1 MDSHGGWIARPADLA
16 QFAMHVSAFTPPANI
31 LKGDTVRV
39 MTTGSSADPGYAKGW
54 QLNKANNWWHTGSL
68 PGTSTIIVRTHS
80 GFCWAAFTNTR
91 RSNSNL
97 TADLDKLIW
106 TMVQQ
111 VTAWKV

>member
-1 MDSHGGWIARPADLA
+1 
-16 QFAMHVSAFTPPANI
+16 MHVSAFTPPANI